1 MGDKALAA
9 SHPLDEVIPG
19 SCKDTVRRGRG
30 EEGNASLCQIAFET
44 QGLTHKTGIYLCMD
58 LSIYVLIYL
67 PIYLSI
73 HLFYYKSMVFETK
86 HFGSSCTSRTLG
98 WLDF

>member
-44 QGLTHKTGIYLCMD
+44 QGLTHKTGIYLSFGSIYLCLD
-58 LSIYVLIYL
+58 LST
-67 PIYLSI
+67 YLSI
-73 HLFYYKSMVFETK
+73 HLSYYKGMVFETK
-86 HFGSSCTSRTLG
+86 HFGSSFTSRTLG

>member
-73 HLFYYKSMVFETK
+73 YLIIKVWYLKQSISAVLAP
-86 HFGSSCTSRTLG
+86 LG